1 MPGEVSCK
9 TKSVGPEWGPAATAY
24 GKGGLQGESPEEWS
38 VIGSVGA
45 TGEFLLG
52 RAGVITMA
60 DFFCIGVGLA
70 VMHLRHKQPIGWLLP
85 PLLLGAVLSW
95 PTASGIGGGVV

>member
-1 MPGEVSCK
+1 MRGEVSCK
-9 TKSVGPEWGPAATAY
+9 TKSVGPDWGPAATAY
-24 GKGGLQGESPEEWS
+24 GKGRLQGESPEEWS

-70 VMHLRHKQPIGWLLP
+70 VMHLRHKQPNPGRWTTIRVQADFGCWW
-85 PLLLGAVLSW
+85 VS
-95 PTASGIGGGVV
+95 